1 MTQKQKLFNAL
12 SKGVEMTSK
21 QIRSRLGIA
30 SPSKVVHR
38 LREDGIKVVTNEAVS
53 KKGVVTHKYALAQTR
68 KRAAMTA

>member
-38 LREDGIKVVTNEAVS
+38 LREDGVSVVTNEAVS
-53 KKGVVTHKYALAQTR
+53 KKGIVTYKYALSQSR